1 MGTFCLL
8 LFVVSFEIDTHARN
22 LVSEFIVLT
31 LSFSSYWLQQAQT
44 YFAGQSRYV
53 GVYETS
59 RMAARAY
66 VVVQNYLKQY
76 RNRSMT
82 KDAPKEELAKIFAT
96 ARKAADEAVI
106 ALIKED
112 EKIASGGSAR
122 PAAVPVA
129 VAPPAAAAADGSPEP
144 INPEGGTTEKV

>member
-1 MGTFCLL
+1 
-8 LFVVSFEIDTHARN
+8 
-22 LVSEFIVLT
+22 
-31 LSFSSYWLQQAQT
+31 
-44 YFAGQSRYV
+44 
-53 GVYETS
+53 
-59 RMAARAY
+59 MAARAY

-96 ARKAADEAVI
+96 ARKAADEAVV

-112 EKIASGGSAR
+112 EKIASGGVAAAAR
-122 PAAVPVA
+122 PAA
-129 VAPPAAAAADGSPEP
+129 VAPPAAEGSPEP